1 MLRKKASA
9 LRQLLMSVLVRSL
22 QPEEES
28 GSVDRAAVEI
38 SKFAHALLQ
47 LVPLSRWLVAE
58 EAPAVAHAVESIPVA
73 AQALK
78 PVVVAKAIPSH
89 CEEQNLHHFDRTCLN
104 SNAALIC

>member
-1 MLRKKASA
+1 LSWADIKTYFYAWVSPPISASMLRKKASA

-58 EAPAVAHAVESIPVA
+58 EAPAVAHAVESA
-73 AQALK
+73 G
-78 PVVVAKAIPSH
+78 PSAYRFPH
-89 CEEQNLHHFDRTCLN
+89 VF
-104 SNAALIC
+104 I